1 MLQCA
6 TAQPNGRWAV
16 SRAALGSVAEGDGVG
31 AEAEPLGTPC
41 LVVRADWR
49 RQAALAGIGG
59 HALD

>member
-49 RQAALAGIGG
+49 RGG
-59 HALD
+59 N